1 MAKLRLEIVTPE
13 RRAFSGDVDMVVL
26 PGADGE
32 LGIYPAHV
40 PLVTP
45 VVPGDVRII
54 DNGKETDM
62 VIGSGFAEITGDA
75 VEILTDSAQEDSEI
89 DTKASEEAMERA
101 RKRLED
107 KNLESEE
114 VAEAEATLLR
124 LEAALRF
131 KRRKNAT
138 RG

>member
-45 VVPGDVRII
+45 VVPGDVRIF
-54 DNGKETDM
+54 DNNKETDL

-75 VEILTDSAQEDSEI
+75 VEILTDLAEEESEI
-89 DTKASEEAMERA
+89 DEPGSEQAMERA
-101 RKRLED
+101 RKLLED
-107 KNLESEE
+107 KNLEAEE
-114 VAEAEATLLR
+114 IAEVEATVAR

-131 KRRKNAT
+131 KRRKHPT
-138 RG
+138 R